1 MLTATLDS
9 FLLPALWER
18 FSGTVGNLLMQPML
32 FHPQL
37 RSVGQINKDIKLF
50 LSRQWSL
57 PCVDKHAKSL
67 FIPQDLH
74 VNSPFLTGIFMSMH
88 GERIK
93 QAGAELSQAQSKLGL
108 RLANV
113 VI

>member
-37 RSVGQINKDIKLF
+37 RSVGQINKDIRLF

-74 VNSPFLTGIFMSMH
+74 VNSPFLTGIFMSIM
-88 GERIK
+88 ERESNIGR
-93 QAGAELSQAQSKLGL
+93 QY
-108 RLANV
+108 
-113 VI
+113 